1 MTDWLHVFLY
11 ISNAFKNCLFGVSGH
26 IFIYMKLNEQ
36 LKSLYSSKWKE
47 TCTALQALTDTGQ
60 AVTKPSYPFLLS
72 VVKWE
77 NDQPDENWYA
87 DADLKVMIF
96 GKETNSWFGKC
107 DDFGTP
113 PSPVFNPDVTM
124 EAVMGLYENFYA
136 TYYKPSG
143 FSYNGTRYG
152 TFHYGFNRF
161 VSLLN
166 ARFPNKRIAY
176 LWNNIVKVGKA
187 EGSGFCGNEI
197 YDAQKQHFMVIR
209 EEIDILK
216 PDLILFLTGNYDRQI
231 LDCWN
236 EAKFTAL
243 SSFSVNDVAKVSLP
257 GLNIPAYRTNHPSA
271 RISKE
276 EKEAR
281 LETIVNDIITKR

>member
-1 MTDWLHVFLY
+1 
-11 ISNAFKNCLFGVSGH
+11 
-26 IFIYMKLNEQ
+26 
-36 LKSLYSSKWKE
+36 
-47 TCTALQALTDTGQ
+47 
-60 AVTKPSYPFLLS
+60 
-72 VVKWE
+72 
-77 NDQPDENWYA
+77 
-87 DADLKVMIF
+87 
-96 GKETNSWFGKC
+96 
-107 DDFGTP
+107 
-113 PSPVFNPDVTM
+113 
-124 EAVMGLYENFYA
+124 MGLYENFYA

-143 FSYNGTRYG
+143 FSYNGKRYG

-197 YDAQKQHFMVIR
+197 YDVQKQHFMVIR

-281 LETIVNDIITKR
+281 LETIVNDI